1 MSGHAITSLK
11 ELMPIIYSNEGVWEG
26 WYRHFDINGNK
37 IDEHRSRLLCRFPD
51 ENTYHQT
58 NFYFWEDGK
67 TEVRD
72 FPSRVEG
79 NRLVFYT
86 LIEGWAAEVPLDT
99 FNRTTM
105 LNWTRNDDPDL
116 YLYEMIQV
124 SDCRKYR
131 ARVWQWFK
139 GGRLIKRT
147 LVDETFVT
155 RDWASYEDNYEP
167 PTIS

>member
-1 MSGHAITSLK
+1 
-11 ELMPIIYSNEGVWEG
+11 
-26 WYRHFDINGNK
+26 
-37 IDEHRSRLLCRFPD
+37 
-51 ENTYHQT
+51 
-58 NFYFWEDGK
+58 
-67 TEVRD
+67 
-72 FPSRVEG
+72 
-79 NRLVFYT
+79 